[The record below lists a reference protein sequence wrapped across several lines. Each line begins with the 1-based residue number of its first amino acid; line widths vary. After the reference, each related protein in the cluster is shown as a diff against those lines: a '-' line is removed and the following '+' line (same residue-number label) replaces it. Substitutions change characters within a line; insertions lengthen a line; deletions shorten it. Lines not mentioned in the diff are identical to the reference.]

1 MAISNPPRTM
11 PETEVA
17 RRSSGWAAPTARA
30 IGLAAGLIAVAVVAL
45 LSLRFG
51 SLPLSTRD
59 SWDALFHYN
68 PDDYEQVI
76 VRSMRLPR
84 TLIAICVGG
93 SLAVAG
99 TVMQGVTRNP
109 LADPSILGVSQGASL
124 GVAIAITY
132 LGASNPSQYVWVGFL
147 GAMLAA
153 MLVFAVGTAGRGGA
167 GPIKLA
173 LAGVVVAAL
182 LSAWTSTL
190 LLMREET
197 MDSMRFWLAG
207 SVAGRGLDVLK
218 VVSPF
223 LLAGTIGC
231 LLLGHQLN
239 VLSMGDDS
247 ARALGMRTGRVRVI
261 ASIIVVIITGA
272 AVAVAGPIG
281 FIGLATPHI
290 ARSIAGADYRWI
302 LPYALVLGA
311 ILLTGADVVGR
322 LVVKPAELQV
332 GIVTALVG
340 APFLIYLARTTRLGA
355 S

>member
-1 MAISNPPRTM
+1 MAISNAPHTISEIEAPRRPRDWSATM
-11 PETEVA
+11 I
-17 RRSSGWAAPTARA
+17 R
-30 IGLAAGLIAVAVVAL
+30 AAGLIAGLAIVAVVAV

-51 SLPLSTRD
+51 SLSLSTRD
-59 SWDALFHYN
+59 AWDALFNYN

-76 VRSMRLPR
+76 VRSLRLPR
-84 TLIAICVGG
+84 TVIAICVGG
-93 SLAVAG
+93 ALGVAG

-124 GVAIAITY
+124 GVAIAFTY
-132 LGASNPSQYVWVGFL
+132 LGLTSPGEYIWVAFA

-153 MLVFAVGTAGRGGA
+153 VLVFAVGTAGKGGA

-173 LAGVVVAAL
+173 LAGVVVSAL
-182 LSAWTSTL
+182 LGAWTSTL

-197 MDSMRFWLAG
+197 MDAMRFWLAG
-207 SVAGRGLDVLK
+207 SVAGRGLDVLR

-223 LLAGTIGC
+223 LVAGVLAC

-239 VLSMGDDS
+239 VLGMGDDN
-247 ARALGMRTGRVRVI
+247 ARALGMRTGRVRVL
-261 ASIIVVIITGA
+261 ASIFVIFITGA

-281 FIGLATPHI
+281 FVGLATPHI
-290 ARSIAGADYRWI
+290 ARAIAGADYRWI

-311 ILLTGADVVGR
+311 ILLPAADVIGR
-322 LVVKPAELQV
+322 LVARPAELQV

-340 APFLIYLARTTRLGA
+340 APFLIYLVRVTRLG

>member
-1 MAISNPPRTM
+1 M

-132 LGASNPSQYVWVGFL
+132 LGASNPGQYVWVGFL

-281 FIGLATPHI
+281 FVGLMIPHTVRLLVGNDQTRI
-290 ARSIAGADYRWI
+290 IPLSVLAAPTLLLVADTLAR
-302 LPYALVLGA
+302 
-311 ILLTGADVVGR
+311 VVVPLR
-322 LVVKPAELQV
+322 EVPV
-332 GIVTALVG
+332 GIVTALIGGPV
-340 APFLIYLARTTRLGA
+340 LIALIRNKAVDTQ
-355 S
+355 

>member
-1 MAISNPPRTM
+1 MAVSNASRGM
-11 PETEVA
+11 SETDTA
-17 RRSSGWAAPTARA
+17 QRAHGWAAPTARA
-30 IGLAAGLIAVAVVAL
+30 LGLAVGLAAVGIVAL

-51 SLPLSTRD
+51 SLPLSARD
-59 SWDALFHYN
+59 SWNALFHYD
-68 PDDYEQVI
+68 PTDYEQVI
-76 VRSMRLPR
+76 VRTMRLPR
-84 TLIAICVGG
+84 TLIAICAGG

-132 LGASNPSQYVWVGFL
+132 LGASTPAQYLGMGFL

-153 MLVFAVGTAGRGGA
+153 ALVFAVGSAGRGGA

-190 LLMREET
+190 LLMRKET
-197 MDSMRFWLAG
+197 MDGMRFWLAG
-207 SVAGRGLDVLK
+207 SVAGRGLDVLY

-223 LLAGTIGC
+223 LLAGTAGC

-247 ARALGMRTGRVRVI
+247 ARALGMRTARVRVI
-261 ASIIVVIITGA
+261 ASLIVVIITGA

-281 FIGLATPHI
+281 FVGLATPHI
-290 ARSIAGADYRWI
+290 ARALVGADYRWI
-302 LPYALVLGA
+302 LPYALILGA
-311 ILLTGADVVGR
+311 ILLPGADIIGR
-322 LVVKPAELQV
+322 LVARPAELQV
-332 GIVTALVG
+332 GIITALAG
-340 APFLIYLARTTRLGA
+340 APFLIYLARTTRLG
-355 S
+355 SS